1 MNDDCLKLTTY
12 FGDRQRT
19 DGRFL
24 GDAILDL
31 YGQHNI
37 AASIMLRGSGGFGL
51 RHHLRTDEQLSL
63 SEDLPVAVIAV
74 DTTHASQACSTR

>member
-31 YGQHNI
+31 
-37 AASIMLRGSGGFGL
+37 
-51 RHHLRTDEQLSL
+51 
-63 SEDLPVAVIAV
+63 
-74 DTTHASQACSTR
+74 